1 VKRRSEDGRKGKSW
15 RGQKLSMEAF
25 PGKALIRKIVD
36 NDEVL
41 GWYELNPQE
50 RFAES
55 QKLWEIFDLFGG
67 SYDVQPDTQSPFNIF
82 KT

>member
-1 VKRRSEDGRKGKSW
+1 
-15 RGQKLSMEAF
+15 MEAF

-41 GWYELNPQE
+41 DWYELNPQE

-55 QKLWEIFDLFGG
+55 QKLWEIFDLFRG

>member
-1 VKRRSEDGRKGKSW
+1 MNKVCNMKKFID
-15 RGQKLSMEAF
+15 MEE
-25 PGKALIRKIVD
+25 IIE

-41 GWYELNPQE
+41 EWYSLTPAE

-55 QKLWEIFDLFGG
+55 QKLWEVFILFGG
-67 SYDVQPDTQSPFNIF
+67 SYDSEVDTQSPFNIF